1 MKKRPVNAL
10 WTKFSRKE
18 QQQKNAVQDL
28 PGKIGRTAENDD
40 EGHETKECVKSV
52 IL

>member
-1 MKKRPVNAL
+1 MDQILEKGA
-10 WTKFSRKE
+10 TT
-18 QQQKNAVQDL
+18 KNAVQDL
-28 PGKIGRTAENDD
+28 PGKIGRTAENYD